1 MKNTGFSLLAVLA
14 FLPLSVAAGTIQ
26 IQLVNQDGVGDVI
39 GNVRVTVAK
48 QGGLVFAPNIHRL
61 SPGLHGF
68 HIHQN
73 PSCLAKIKNGHLV
86 AGLAAGGHYD
96 PHHVKA
102 HGTPWGVGHLGDLP
116 ALYVDANGYAIQ
128 AVHAP
133 ELTLGDLKDRSIMI
147 HANGDKHSYTTKKL
161 GGGGARVACGVI
173 Q

>member
-39 GNVRVTVAK
+39 GNVKVTVAK
-48 QGGLVFAPNIHRL
+48 QGGLVFTPNIHHL

-102 HGTPWGVGHLGDLP
+102 HGTPWGTGHLGCLRYMSMQTGMRCKQCMH
-116 ALYVDANGYAIQ
+116 L
-128 AVHAP
+128 
-133 ELTLGDLKDRSIMI
+133 S
-147 HANGDKHSYTTKKL
+147 
-161 GGGGARVACGVI
+161 
-173 Q
+173 